1 MMKVFCI
8 QNSTRKLSKNHAAF
22 INACK
27 LDSKIE
33 FIHFKTEYPNH
44 ASELAKQAKKTAH
57 LILLIGGDGTIN
69 EVVNGL
75 SVVSGKHPKLFI
87 LPGGTG
93 NDFYRNFKS
102 SNLSGQSPSQL
113 FIQKGA
119 EVHIACLQ
127 TKKCKRYFINIAD
140 IGFGGSVVKELNAL
154 RNRFGAGFSYFI
166 AIILTFL
173 KYKNPKLSLSYNGI
187 TSTQKYFMIA
197 ICNGPVFGKGLI
209 ISPGTDPKALEF
221 GLVILGDVSIFDYLR
236 HLPKLWRG
244 TRIVHPEISY
254 KSTDEVLISSLS
266 GDIFAE
272 TDGEF
277 IASSSFQIS
286 FHPET
291 LEVLS

>member
-8 QNSTRKLSKNHAAF
+8 QNSTRKLSKSHAAF

-27 LDSKIE
+27 LDLHIE

-44 ASELAKQAKKTAH
+44 ASKLAQQAKETAE

-75 SVVSGKHPKLFI
+75 CATSGKNPKLFI

-93 NDFYRNFKS
+93 NDFYRNFKG
-102 SNLSGQSPSQL
+102 SNLLALTPSQL
-113 FIQKGA
+113 FIQKGV
-119 EVHIACLQ
+119 EVSIARLQ
-127 TKKCKRYFINIAD
+127 TKECKRYFINIAD

-154 RNRFGAGFSYFI
+154 RNRFGSGFSYFI

-197 ICNGPVFGKGLI
+197 VCNGPVFGKGLI
-209 ISPGTDPKALEF
+209 ISPGTDPKAREF

-244 TRIVHPEISY
+244 KRIVHPEISY
-254 KSTDEVLISSLS
+254 KTTDEVLISSSS

-277 IASSSFQIS
+277 IASSSFQMS
-286 FHPET
+286 FHPEI
-291 LEVLS
+291 LEILS